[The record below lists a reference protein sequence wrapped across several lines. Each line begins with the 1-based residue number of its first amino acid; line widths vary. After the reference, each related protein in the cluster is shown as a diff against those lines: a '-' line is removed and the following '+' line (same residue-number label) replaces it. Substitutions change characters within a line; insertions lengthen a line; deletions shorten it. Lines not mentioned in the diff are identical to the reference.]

1 MSSELLVNAG
11 RELRNLRKMTGLS
24 VFKVARRVHISG
36 NYLSLLERGAN
47 APSDTVLFNLAEFY
61 KVPPERLFELYDRI
75 VPPTPE
81 QISKM
86 PSLKKI
92 ITEISIDSRLT
103 KEEKEAFA
111 NRVYEIAESLLGGDD

>member
-103 KEEKEAFA
+103 KEEKEA
-111 NRVYEIAESLLGGDD
+111 